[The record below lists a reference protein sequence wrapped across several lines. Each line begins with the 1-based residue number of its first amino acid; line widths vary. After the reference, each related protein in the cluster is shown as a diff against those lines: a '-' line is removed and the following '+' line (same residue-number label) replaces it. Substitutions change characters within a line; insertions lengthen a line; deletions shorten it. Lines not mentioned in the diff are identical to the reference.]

1 MFKMFRPK
9 GPNPGYPSWRVRFS
23 PNTVSIWTDPD
34 FFVFWGEFVRIL
46 SEICPVL
53 IRSRLTASLDEPL
66 HFIGHLH
73 SFHIELTSLQ
83 TYLISRIQAGDRNP
97 TLEGSIG
104 IIDSSDPIPGNV
116 FCPS

>member
-1 MFKMFRPK
+1 ME
-9 GPNPGYPSWRVRFS
+9 STVS
-23 PNTVSIWTDPD
+23 PNTVSICTDPD

-53 IRSRLTASLDEPL
+53 IRSRITASLDEPL

-104 IIDSSDPIPGNV
+104 IIDSSDPIPGNG